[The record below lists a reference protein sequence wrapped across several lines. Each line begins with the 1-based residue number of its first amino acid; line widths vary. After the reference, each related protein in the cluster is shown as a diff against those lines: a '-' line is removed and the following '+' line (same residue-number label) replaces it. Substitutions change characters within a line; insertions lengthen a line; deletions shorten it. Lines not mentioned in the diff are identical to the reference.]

1 MQERNNKPVVIG
13 GTGLVGSHL
22 LYLLAQKGLVT
33 ATARNS
39 KNHATVEKVFNY
51 YNAESGTLWYRN
63 IEWVDLDILD
73 IDGIQEV
80 ISNAKEV
87 YHCAA
92 LVSFHRID
100 FYRCIEFNR
109 QGTANVV
116 NACLQV
122 PGLKLC
128 YVSST
133 AALGKN
139 PGGTINESC
148 LWKATDKNSGYSVSK
163 FGAEKEVWRGI
174 EEGLNAVIINP
185 CTVIGV
191 GKWDEGSMEMFS
203 TAKKGMPFY
212 PSGANAIVD
221 ARDVASSMLFLM
233 QSTLRSEKFLCTGSN
248 QDFKTLFTLI
258 CQKMGKRGPKT
269 YAPFCIA
276 LPFSYALETFS
287 LVRGRRKG
295 MTIESTRAAYSTR
308 VYNPKKL
315 KSLLPNTFYTIEQ
328 SIDNAIKG
336 RIKT

>member
-1 MQERNNKPVVIG
+1 MQGHNNKTVVIG
-13 GTGLVGSHL
+13 GSGLVGSHL
-22 LYLLAQKGLVT
+22 LYLLAQRGPVT
-33 ATARNS
+33 ATARSS
-39 KNHATVEKVFNY
+39 KNHSTVEKVFQY
-51 YNAESGTLWYRN
+51 YGAENASKWYGN
-63 IEWVDLDILD
+63 ITWVDLDVLD
-73 IDGIQEV
+73 VDGLKEV
-80 ISNAKEV
+80 VSNAKEV

-116 NACLQV
+116 NACLQE

-139 PGGTINESC
+139 PGGTINEAC

-185 CTVIGV
+185 CTVIGA
-191 GKWDEGSMEMFS
+191 GKWDEGSMEMFKV
-203 TAKKGMPFY
+203 AKKGMPFY
-212 PSGANAIVD
+212 PSGANAIID

-233 QSTLRSEKFLCTGSN
+233 QSSFCSEKFLCTGNN
-248 QDFKTLFTLI
+248 QDFKTLFSLI
-258 CQKMGKRGPKT
+258 CQKMGKRGPKI
-269 YAPFCIA
+269 YAPYWIA
-276 LPFSYALETFS
+276 LPLSYLLETWS
-287 LVRGRRKG
+287 LLWGKRKG

-308 VYNPKKL
+308 VYDSSKL
-315 KSLLPNTFYTIEQ
+315 KTLLVQPFFTLEE
-328 SIDNAIKG
+328 SIDNALKG
-336 RIKT
+336 KIQS

>member
-1 MQERNNKPVVIG
+1 MQEQSNKPVVLG

-22 LYLLAQKGLVT
+22 LYLLAQRGPVT
-33 ATARNS
+33 ATARS
-39 KNHATVEKVFNY
+39 LKNHAAVEKVFQY
-51 YNAESGTLWYRN
+51 YNAESGALWYRN
-63 IEWVDLDILD
+63 IEWVNLDILD
-73 IDGIQEV
+73 VDGIQEV
-80 ISNAKEV
+80 VANAQEV
-87 YHCAA
+87 YHCVA

-139 PGGTINESC
+139 PGGMIDETC

-185 CTVIGV
+185 CTVIGA
-191 GKWDEGSMEMFS
+191 GKWEEGSMELFGV
-203 TAKKGMPFY
+203 AQKGMPFY

-221 ARDVASSMLFLM
+221 ARDVAASMFFLM
-233 QSTLRSEKFLCTGSN
+233 KNPYSAEKFLCTGSN

-258 CQKMGKRGPKT
+258 SQKMGKRGPKI
-269 YAPFCIA
+269 YVPYWIA
-276 LPFSYALETFS
+276 LPISYAMETWS
-287 LVRGRRKG
+287 LLRKKRQG

-308 VYNPKKL
+308 IYNPAKL
-315 KSLLPNTFYTIEQ
+315 KNLVPQPFCTLEE
-328 SIDNAIKG
+328 SIDNALKGKIKP
-336 RIKT
+336 

>member
-1 MQERNNKPVVIG
+1 MQEHSNKPVVIG

-22 LYLLAQKGLVT
+22 LYVLAQKGPVT

-39 KNHATVEKVFNY
+39 KNHATVEKVFQY
-51 YNAESGTLWYRN
+51 YNPERGTLWYQN

-80 ISNAKEV
+80 VSNAKEV

-122 PGLKLC
+122 PCLKLC

-139 PGGTINESC
+139 PGGMIDETC
-148 LWKATDKNSGYSVSK
+148 AWKATDKNSGYSVSK

-185 CTVIGV
+185 CTVIGA
-191 GKWDEGSMEMFS
+191 GKWKEGSMELFS
-203 TAKKGMPFY
+203 VAQKGMPFY

-221 ARDVASSMLFLM
+221 ARDVAASMVFLM
-233 QSTLRSEKFLCTGSN
+233 QNPFCAEKFLCTGSN
-248 QDFKTLFTLI
+248 QEFKALFTLI
-258 CQKMGKRGPKT
+258 CQKMGKRGSKI
-269 YAPFCIA
+269 YAPYWIA
-276 LPFSYALETFS
+276 LPLSYVLETWS
-287 LVRGRRKG
+287 LLRRKRQG

-308 VYNPKKL
+308 IYNSAKL
-315 KSLLPNTFYTIEQ
+315 KSLVPNAFCTLEE

-336 RIKT
+336 KIEP